1 MSRGRGVRR
10 GIAQALADG
19 HQPAMMVMAAP
30 CAAAAIIVLFVP
42 GGGTA
47 RSPARTAAK
56 IPRLRPV
63 GTAPADDNLIQ
74 EES

>member
-1 MSRGRGVRR
+1 
-10 GIAQALADG
+10 
-19 HQPAMMVMAAP
+19 MMVMAAP
-30 CAAAAIIVLFVP
+30 CAAAAVIGLFVP